1 MDPAS
6 WMMAASA
13 VVGAISAMDSAD
25 ASASN
30 YNAQAQAA
38 QTNATIARN
47 NASGAQR
54 AANAN
59 EEASRRKS
67 AYALSQQRA
76 AIGQSGVAFE
86 GSPLDVLGTSAGN
99 AELDALNIRYQ
110 GQLQAT
116 NYLNQGLMQEAQ
128 AGAAQQSASNA
139 EDAGTL
145 GAATSLLS
153 GGAKIAGRTA

>member
-1 MDPAS
+1 MDPGS

-13 VVGAISAMDSAD
+13 VVGAIGAMDSAN

-47 NASGAQR
+47 NAQGAQR

-86 GSPLDVLGTSAGN
+86 GSPLDVLGQSVGN

-110 GQLQAT
+110 GQLQAA
-116 NYLNQGLMQEAQ
+116 NYLNQGMMSDAQ
-128 AGAAQQSASNA
+128 AGAYQQSASNA
-139 EDAGTL
+139 EDAGEL

-153 GGAKIAGRTA
+153 GGAKIVGRT

>member
-1 MDPAS
+1 MPFIY
-6 WMMAASA
+6 AASA
-13 VVGAISAMDSAD
+13 IVGAISAMDSAN
-25 ASASN
+25 ASSTN

-86 GSPLDVLGTSAGN
+86 GSPLDVLGQSAGN

-139 EDAGTL
+139 EDAGSL
-145 GAATSLLS
+145 GVATSLLS
-153 GGAKIAGRTA
+153 GAGKVAGAMA